1 MNQQDMIA
9 DLEARAK
16 ALGLP
21 MYDVCERAGVHHTTF
36 SRWKLTERNPVPNN
50 ALLKNLGAIGD
61 ALTAAELS
69 ASGRT
74 DDVGAGDPCLPA
86 PTFTE
91 RAA

>member
-36 SRWKLTERNPVPNN
+36 SRWKLTDRNPIPNN

-61 ALTAAELS
+61 ALTAAED
-69 ASGRT
+69 ARPDT
-74 DDVGAGDPCLPA
+74 IRK
-86 PTFTE
+86 TN
-91 RAA
+91 AA